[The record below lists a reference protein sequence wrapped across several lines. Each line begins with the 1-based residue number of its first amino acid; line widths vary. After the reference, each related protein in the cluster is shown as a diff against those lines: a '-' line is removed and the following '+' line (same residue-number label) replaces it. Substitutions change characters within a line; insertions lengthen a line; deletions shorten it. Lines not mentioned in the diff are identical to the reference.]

1 MSKFICDICN
11 SEFLTKPTLCK
22 HQKTAKFC
30 LRIKKEQNNEIV
42 IEKNEKCIY
51 CEEEFKSKGYLNRHY
66 EICKVKKEKEEEKY
80 KKNLLEKINNLE
92 NLLEENHKRKN
103 EEILDFNKIIQSL
116 KKDNQSQKEELLVL
130 KKELKIKDNFIDI
143 LQSKI
148 NKDTKLYTVS
158 YLKMVNEESEETI

>member
-80 KKNLLEKINNLE
+80 KKNLLEKINSLE
-92 NLLEENHKRKN
+92 NLIDLLLRESVGQIMIGKTERIK
-103 EEILDFNKIIQSL
+103 ILTEVFGGTIFYQRIDSKGDYWKVMIIFPA
-116 KKDNQSQKEELLVL
+116 KTN
-130 KKELKIKDNFIDI
+130 
-143 LQSKI
+143 
-148 NKDTKLYTVS
+148 TK
-158 YLKMVNEESEETI
+158 